1 MLTGSLLVIQ
11 VLIALGMVRL
21 LARRIVPALGA
32 LRQPELVLDVWLPL
46 TFVLPVIILAPG
58 IEGSL
63 RGGGG
68 LVGEV
73 NELAPAWLGWS
84 AGGAPVVIGMLI
96 IATGWIAGRPG
107 IGPFGEEVAEG
118 DSIGWRL
125 GPRILTVAVATG
137 VLLLLLAAADVLSLW
152 VGQMAF
158 ALAAVLLWINTP
170 EHDQDR
176 VQDRDQG
183 RDQRAKVTREQA
195 AAGFAMMV
203 TVLGSAGV
211 GLLGRFG
218 GEWTGFTAIVLAAT
232 FAVVAAVLMARRWGG
247 GLCMRAGLW
256 AAGIG
261 TLLGVGALSLG
272 FLVPRSLMAIFGQAS
287 DPQPLLI
294 TFGMGTLAF
303 EAVLLIVIS
312 MVVGAWRQLP
322 ETLQRL
328 AGGGLLVVAMAFL
341 ILRLS

>member
-1 MLTGSLLVIQ
+1 MLTGALVVIQ
-11 VLIALGMVRL
+11 ILIALGMVRL
-21 LARRIVPALGA
+21 LARRIIPAMGS

-46 TFVLPVIILAPG
+46 MFVLPVIILAPG

-68 LVGEV
+68 LVDDM

-84 AGGAPVVIGMLI
+84 AGGAPVVIGMLLLAVGMI
-96 IATGWIAGRPG
+96 GGQRG

-118 DSIGWRL
+118 EAIGWRL
-125 GPRILTVAVATG
+125 GPRVISIALATG

-158 ALAAVLLWINTP
+158 ALAAVLLWVNTP
-170 EHDQDR
+170 DL
-176 VQDRDQG
+176 
-183 RDQRAKVTREQA
+183 DQRKHRDEKVTNEQA
-195 AAGFAMMV
+195 AAGFSMMLAV
-203 TVLGSAGV
+203 IGGAGI

-218 GEWTGFTAIVLAAT
+218 GEWTGISAIVLAVSL
-232 FAVVAAVLMARRWGG
+232 AVVVAVLMARRWGG
-247 GLCMRAGLW
+247 GLCMRTGLW
-256 AAGIG
+256 VAGIG

-272 FLVPRSLMAIFGQAS
+272 FLVPRSLTAIFGQEP

-312 MVVGAWRQLP
+312 MVIGAWRQLP
-322 ETLQRL
+322 TTLLRL
-328 AGGGLLVVAMAFL
+328 AGGGLLVVVIAFL